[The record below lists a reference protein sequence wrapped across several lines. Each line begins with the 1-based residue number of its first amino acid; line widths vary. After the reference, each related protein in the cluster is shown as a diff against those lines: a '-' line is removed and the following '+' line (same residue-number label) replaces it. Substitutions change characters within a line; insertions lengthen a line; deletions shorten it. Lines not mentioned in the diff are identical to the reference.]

1 MNEILKR
8 LDKIEHQLSNQV
20 KENWLNIR
28 GISQYTSLSIPKI
41 RRAVTSGELKVSR
54 RGGRLLFK
62 ESWADQWLNEEE
74 NQELS
79 ND

>member
-20 KENWLNIR
+20 KGNWLNIG

-74 NQELS
+74 SQELS